1 MKIGRNSD
9 NSSSSG
15 PSNSAVHVLNRYL
28 PVSAALYP
36 IPISHLHLS
45 VVEFSHRHEQSVLE
59 NVQQQLG
66 SQLLQRMLDLP
77 VSMHRGSET
86 TRSSIRLVKPRLNFD
101 RAGVALTFVPD
112 TGRHS
117 NSMDQPMTYHHL
129 RNELHKLALSTG
141 THIDTCYTAAT
152 AHVTIARF
160 VRPLFSHDAWGLEK
174 ARAYLRLIEEINDE
188 LEQTMWPIMAW
199 DLAEGP
205 GLELQMGYLKFGM
218 ERSLAK
224 MVGPSSKVE

>member
-141 THIDTCYTAAT
+141 THIDTCYTATT
-152 AHVTIARF
+152 AHITIARF
-160 VRPLFSHDAWGLEK
+160 VQQPFRSDAGSSVK
-174 ARAYLRLIEEINDE
+174 ATAYLRLIEEINDE
-188 LEQTMWPIMAW
+188 LEKTMWPTMAW